1 MLSLILILRLVI
13 IQSLIRPHSHLE
25 NVHIL
30 ILAEINIP
38 HLSIQKYGHLQTG
51 IQIRQYPQLC
61 LYQAL
66 LMAVQKHLLELH
78 RHQRLLFSMHRLP
91 EIKSE
96 FTHPQQKL
104 EYIRFQIQQ
113 ECTTT
118 TEVEKGPL
126 HRLRFTHFIK
136 MSQAELV

>member
-1 MLSLILILRLVI
+1 MLSLILILQLVI

-51 IQIRQYPQLC
+51 IQIRQYLQLC

-78 RHQRLLFSMHRLP
+78 RHQRLRFNMHRLP
-91 EIKSE
+91 EVKSE

-104 EYIRFQIQQ
+104 EYIRFQTRQ
-113 ECTTT
+113 EYTTMR
-118 TEVEKGPL
+118 EVERDLL
-126 HRLRFTHFIK
+126 HQLRFIHFIK
-136 MSQAELV
+136 MYQVELV

>member
-1 MLSLILILRLVI
+1 MLSLILILQLVI
-13 IQSLIRPHSHLE
+13 TQSLIRPHSHLE

-51 IQIRQYPQLC
+51 IQIQQYLQLY

-78 RHQRLLFSMHRLP
+78 RRQRLLFSMHRLP
-91 EIKSE
+91 EVKSG
-96 FTHPQQKL
+96 FTHPQQRL
-104 EYIRFQIQQ
+104 EYIRFQTQQ
-113 ECTTT
+113 DYTTMM
-118 TEVEKGPL
+118 EVERGLL
-126 HRLRFTHFIK
+126 HQLHFIHFIK
-136 MSQAELV
+136 MSQVELV

>member
-1 MLSLILILRLVI
+1 MLSLILILQLVI

-78 RHQRLLFSMHRLP
+78 RHQHLLFSMHRLP
-91 EIKSE
+91 EVKSG
-96 FTHPQQKL
+96 FTHPQQRL
-104 EYIRFQIQQ
+104 EYIRFQTQQ
-113 ECTTT
+113 DCTTMM
-118 TEVEKGPL
+118 EVERGLL
-126 HRLRFTHFIK
+126 HQLRFIHFIK
-136 MSQAELV
+136 MSQVELV

>member
-1 MLSLILILRLVI
+1 MLSLILILQLVI

-38 HLSIQKYGHLQTG
+38 HLSIQKYGYLQTG
-51 IQIRQYPQLC
+51 IQIRQYLQLY

-78 RHQRLLFSMHRLP
+78 HHQRLLFSMHQLP
-91 EIKSE
+91 EVKSG
-96 FTHPQQKL
+96 FTHQQQRL
-104 EYIRFQIQQ
+104 EYIRFQAQQ
-113 ECTTT
+113 EHITMR
-118 TEVEKGPL
+118 EVERDLL
-126 HRLRFTHFIK
+126 HQLRFIHFIK
-136 MSQAELV
+136 MSQVELV

>member
-1 MLSLILILRLVI
+1 MLSLILILQLVI
-13 IQSLIRPHSHLE
+13 TQSLIRPHSHLE

-51 IQIRQYPQLC
+51 IQIRQYLQLC

-78 RHQRLLFSMHRLP
+78 RHQRLLFNMHRLP
-91 EIKSE
+91 EVKSE
-96 FTHPQQKL
+96 FTHPQQRL
-104 EYIRFQIQQ
+104 EYIRGQIQQ
-113 ECTTT
+113 GCTTIM
-118 TEVEKGPL
+118 ELEKEPL
-126 HRLRFTHFIK
+126 HQLRFIHFIK

>member
-1 MLSLILILRLVI
+1 MLSLILILQLVI

-51 IQIRQYPQLC
+51 IQIQQYLQLC

-78 RHQRLLFSMHRLP
+78 HHQRLLFSMHQLP
-91 EIKSE
+91 EVKSG
-96 FTHPQQKL
+96 FTHPQQRL
-104 EYIRFQIQQ
+104 EYIRFQAQQ
-113 ECTTT
+113 EHITMR
-118 TEVEKGPL
+118 EVERDLL
-126 HRLRFTHFIK
+126 HQLRFIHFIK
-136 MSQAELV
+136 MSQVELV

>member
-1 MLSLILILRLVI
+1 MLSLILILQLVI

-51 IQIRQYPQLC
+51 IQIQQYLQHC

-78 RHQRLLFSMHRLP
+78 RHQRLLFNMHRLP
-91 EIKSE
+91 EVKSE

-104 EYIRFQIQQ
+104 EYIRFQIRQ
-113 ECTTT
+113 ECTTMM
-118 TEVEKGPL
+118 EMERGLL
-126 HRLRFTHFIK
+126 HQLRFIHFIK

>member
-1 MLSLILILRLVI
+1 MLSLILILQLVI

-38 HLSIQKYGHLQTG
+38 HLSIQKYGYLQTG
-51 IQIRQYPQLC
+51 IQIRQHPQLC

-78 RHQRLLFSMHRLP
+78 RHQRLLFNMHRLP
-91 EIKSE
+91 EVKSG
-96 FTHPQQKL
+96 FTHPQQRL
-104 EYIRFQIQQ
+104 EYIRFQTQQ
-113 ECTTT
+113 ECITIM
-118 TEVEKGPL
+118 EVERDLL
-126 HRLRFTHFIK
+126 HQLRFIHFIK

>member
-1 MLSLILILRLVI
+1 MLSLILILQLVI
-13 IQSLIRPHSHLE
+13 TQSLIRPHSHLE

-38 HLSIQKYGHLQTG
+38 HLSIPKYGHLQTG
-51 IQIRQYPQLC
+51 IQIRQYLQLC
-61 LYQAL
+61 LYQAP

-78 RHQRLLFSMHRLP
+78 RHQRLLFNMHRLP
-91 EIKSE
+91 EVKSE

-104 EYIRFQIQQ
+104 EYIRFQTRQ
-113 ECTTT
+113 ERTTMM
-118 TEVEKGPL
+118 EMERGLL
-126 HRLRFTHFIK
+126 HQLHFIHFIK